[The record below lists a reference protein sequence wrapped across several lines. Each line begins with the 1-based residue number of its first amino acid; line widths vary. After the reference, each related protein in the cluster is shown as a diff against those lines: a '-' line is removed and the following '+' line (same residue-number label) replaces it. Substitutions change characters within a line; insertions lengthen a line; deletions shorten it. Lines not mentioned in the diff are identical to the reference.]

1 MRNILK
7 IFSSTKSFR
16 WWYLLMS
23 VFIIIS
29 SLLSFVSPFVL
40 KQVVD
45 TITARLTTG
54 KGDLH
59 TLVVAL
65 IILLVA
71 DVVGT
76 VVTTVGMWCGDLLA
90 VRLQSHLSE
99 KFYRHVLNL
108 DVGYFDNI
116 AVGNLVNK
124 MYRGIESIT
133 NFIQNATNNFLP
145 FFLTAIITIGI
156 LMAYSPVVAILLAA
170 LFPIYILITH
180 RSSVAWGKHENKKN
194 DLSDLS
200 QGRALESLSGIRVV
214 KAFLGELFEFTT
226 FVRARRMIEGITK
239 TQTREWHVYDFYRR
253 IALNIILFCIVSYIL
268 YLTYLRVYTLGEMT
282 LMLQLVNQA
291 RFPLFAMSFI
301 IGQIQQ
307 ADAGSKAFFEVLATP
322 ARIIDPPGA
331 STLVWP
337 SRMRGP
343 VLRFSHVSFSY
354 GSNNNVL
361 NDINFSLHAGEKL
374 ALVGESGQGKST
386 LVNLILRY
394 YVPQRGAIA
403 LAGSDISGVT
413 ASSLRKEISIV
424 FQDALLFSGT
434 IADNICYGSPG
445 ATAEDIREAAR
456 LANAS
461 EFIAHLSKG
470 YDTTIGERGIKLSG
484 GQKQRI
490 AIARAI
496 LHNAPFIILD
506 EATSSLD
513 SKSELL
519 VQRGL
524 NQLMKGKTTIIIAH
538 RLSTLSGVDKVLV
551 LSGGTIA
558 QFGSPEELLREK
570 TGLYANMIAL
580 QKSLLGASDEERAKA
595 LQKYDLIG

>member
-226 FVRARRMIEGITK
+226 FVRARRI
-239 TQTREWHVYDFYRR
+239 
-253 IALNIILFCIVSYIL
+253 
-268 YLTYLRVYTLGEMT
+268 
-282 LMLQLVNQA
+282 
-291 RFPLFAMSFI
+291 
-301 IGQIQQ
+301 
-307 ADAGSKAFFEVLATP
+307 
-322 ARIIDPPGA
+322 
-331 STLVWP
+331 
-337 SRMRGP
+337 
-343 VLRFSHVSFSY
+343 
-354 GSNNNVL
+354 
-361 NDINFSLHAGEKL
+361 
-374 ALVGESGQGKST
+374 
-386 LVNLILRY
+386 
-394 YVPQRGAIA
+394 
-403 LAGSDISGVT
+403 
-413 ASSLRKEISIV
+413 
-424 FQDALLFSGT
+424 
-434 IADNICYGSPG
+434 
-445 ATAEDIREAAR
+445 
-456 LANAS
+456 
-461 EFIAHLSKG
+461 
-470 YDTTIGERGIKLSG
+470 
-484 GQKQRI
+484 
-490 AIARAI
+490 
-496 LHNAPFIILD
+496 
-506 EATSSLD
+506 
-513 SKSELL
+513 
-519 VQRGL
+519 
-524 NQLMKGKTTIIIAH
+524 
-538 RLSTLSGVDKVLV
+538 
-551 LSGGTIA
+551 
-558 QFGSPEELLREK
+558 
-570 TGLYANMIAL
+570 
-580 QKSLLGASDEERAKA
+580 
-595 LQKYDLIG
+595 